1 LRRIKAIGHIIGRIE
16 PRVDGWNAEQG
27 LAEFHQ
33 ADVRALRRRDKSL
46 ACVGTDHKTRN
57 AGAIAKLLAIKLRM
71 RVPWILGVLAVPLFD
86 VGGNNVVAPSTP
98 IVPCNKDDRTGPQP
112 AIDNGLNLLRSPLRT
127 ESDVLCRMFAKGGIT
142 VAIDPGDR
150 G

>member
-1 LRRIKAIGHIIGRIE
+1 MGRIKAIGHIIGRAE
-16 PRVDGWNAEQG
+16 PRIDGRNAEQG

-33 ADVRALRRRDKSL
+33 ADVGALRRRDKSL
-46 ACVGTDHKTRN
+46 ARVGTDHKARN
-57 AGAIAKLLAIKLRM
+57 AGAITKLLAVKLRV

-86 VGGNNVVAPSTP
+86 VGGNNVVVPSTP
-98 IVPCNKDDRTGPQP
+98 IVPCNKDDRSGPQP
-112 AIDNGLNLLRSPLRT
+112 AIDDGLNLLRSPLRT
-127 ESDVLCRMFAKGGIT
+127 ESDVLRRMFAIRRIT